1 MTGLICGM
9 TALWLHAW
17 WCCRTANSPAVKRS
31 WPYPRSWKNS
41 ADLYERPCRRRR
53 HLRARTQLSARS
65 RRGIAGRTPV
75 LVAQVTENAYVGP
88 SGFFR

>member
-17 WCCRTANSPAVKRS
+17 WCCRTTNSPAVKRS

-41 ADLYERPCRRRR
+41 ADLYARPCRRHR
-53 HLRARTQLSARS
+53 HLRARMQLSARS
-65 RRGIAGRTPV
+65 RR
-75 LVAQVTENAYVGP
+75 LVEV
-88 SGFFR
+88 R